1 MRKYLNQ
8 LEKVLIEGTDQTD
21 RTGVGT
27 KSIFGLQERYKMSEG
42 FPAVTTKKLAWK
54 VMASELLWFISGSS
68 NLKDLKAIY
77 PENRIWDANYE
88 DYSKRTRKNLDG
100 DMGRIYGCQWR
111 NWVTAEGK
119 IVDQLQD
126 AIDLLRQ
133 NPDSRRII
141 VSSWNPGEIEPEQVA
156 LPPCHSFFQF
166 YVSNNKLSLHMY
178 QRSAD
183 MFLGVPFNI
192 ASYSLLLH
200 IVAMITNLEADEFVH
215 TIGDAHIYLNA
226 VDQVKLQLKRDPKPL
241 PELHI
246 ESRGQEEIDDFLLK
260 DFHLRKYK
268 HHEPIAAKMA
278 V

>member
-111 NWVTAEGK
+111 KWVTAEGK

-126 AIDLLRQ
+126 AIDLVRQ

-141 VSSWNPGEIEPEQVA
+141 VNSWNPGEIEPEQVA
-156 LPPCHSFFQF
+156 LPPCHSFFLNRRLKF
-166 YVSNNKLSLHMY
+166 SVVSLFHGIEEISCRMKLS
-178 QRSAD
+178 
-183 MFLGVPFNI
+183 VIFNLFI
-192 ASYSLLLH
+192 SFDFDFFS
-200 IVAMITNLEADEFVH
+200 V
-215 TIGDAHIYLNA
+215 
-226 VDQVKLQLKRDPKPL
+226 LQFEQIRCV
-241 PELHI
+241 
-246 ESRGQEEIDDFLLK
+246 F
-260 DFHLRKYK
+260 
-268 HHEPIAAKMA
+268 
-278 V
+278 

>member
-27 KSIFGLQERYKMSEG
+27 KSIFGLQERYSMSDG

-54 VMASELLWFISGSS
+54 VMVSELLWFISGSS
-68 NLKDLKAIY
+68 NLKELKAIY

-88 DYSKRTRKNLDG
+88 DYSKRTGKTLEG
-100 DMGRIYGCQWR
+100 EMGRVYGCQWR
-111 NWVTAEGK
+111 RWITAEGK
-119 IVDQLQD
+119 VVDQLQD
-126 AIDLLRQ
+126 AINLIRK

-141 VSSWNPGEIEPEQVA
+141 VNSWNPGETGSEQVA
-156 LPPCHSFFQF
+156 LPPCHNFFQF
-166 YVSNNKLSLHMY
+166 YVSDNKLSLHMY

-200 IVAMITNLEADEFVH
+200 MIAMITNLEAAEFIH

-226 VDQVKLQLKRDPKPL
+226 LDQVKLQLEREPNPL
-241 PELHI
+241 PELCI
-246 ESRGQEEIDDFLLK
+246 EKRGQREIDDFLLE
-260 DFHLRKYK
+260 DLYLREYE
-268 HHEPIAAKMA
+268 HHEPITAKMA

>member
-8 LEKVLIEGTDQTD
+8 LEKVLIEGTNQTD

-54 VMASELLWFISGSS
+54 VMVSELLWFISGSS

-88 DYSKRTRKNLDG
+88 DYSKRTLKNLDG

-126 AIDLLRQ
+126 AIDLVRQ

-200 IVAMITNLEADEFVH
+200 MVAMITNLEADEFVH

-226 VDQVKLQLKRDPKPL
+226 LDQVKLQLKRDPNPL

-246 ESRGQEEIDDFLLK
+246 ERRGQEEIDDFLLE
-260 DFHLRKYK
+260 DFHLRKYE
-268 HHEPIAAKMA
+268 HHKPIAAKMA

>member
-8 LEKVLIEGTDQTD
+8 LEKVLTEGTNQTD

-126 AIDLLRQ
+126 AIDLVRQ

-166 YVSNNKLSLHMY
+166 YVANNKLSLHMY

-200 IVAMITNLEADEFVH
+200 MVAMITNLEADEFVH

-226 VDQVKLQLKRDPKPL
+226 LDQVKLQLKRDPKPL

-246 ESRGQEEIDDFLLK
+246 QRRGQEEIDDFLLE
-260 DFHLRKYK
+260 DFRLREYK
-268 HHEPIAAKMA
+268 HHKPIAAKMA